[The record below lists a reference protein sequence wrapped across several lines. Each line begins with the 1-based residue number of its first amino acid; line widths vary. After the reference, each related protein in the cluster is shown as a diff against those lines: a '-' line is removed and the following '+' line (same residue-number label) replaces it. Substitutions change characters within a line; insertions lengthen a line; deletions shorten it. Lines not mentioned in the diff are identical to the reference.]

1 MLKPTRNLWI
11 SLATLVLSGA
21 MACALILA
29 RNPPAVA
36 GMPLPMPKRAPLD
49 HRFDFQSAWQA
60 AQIPVAQR
68 FDPPL
73 GSNHAGWIYNAQKFW
88 DMNDSRGGHH
98 MGDDL
103 NGIGGMNTDLGDPIF
118 SIADGL
124 VVYAGEPS
132 LGWGKVVVVAHRV
145 ADGRRLESMYAHL
158 SEIFTRPG
166 ALVARGERVG
176 TVGTAN
182 GNYPAHLHF
191 EVRTG
196 GGMEIGPGYSMNPLN
211 RLDPAKLVDSLR
223 NAAAHDLSPSPLAKL
238 LQSARPPR

>member
-11 SLATLVLSGA
+11 FLAILVLISAAAGA
-21 MACALILA
+21 WILT
-29 RNPPAVA
+29 RNPPTVA
-36 GMPLPMPKRAPLD
+36 GMPLPMPQGAPLD
-49 HRFDFQSAWQA
+49 HRFDFRPAWKTA
-60 AQIPVAQR
+60 EIPVAQR

-73 GSNHAGWIYNAQKFW
+73 GSNHSGWIYNAQKFW

-103 NGIGGMNTDLGDPIF
+103 NGIGGMNTDLGDPVF

-132 LGWGKVVVVAHRV
+132 PSWGNVVVVAHRV
-145 ADGRRLESMYAHL
+145 PDGRSIESMYAHL
-158 SEIFTRPG
+158 SEILTRPG

-196 GGMEIGPGYSMNPLN
+196 DGMEIGPGYSMNPLN

-238 LQSARPPR
+238 LQSARSPR